1 MGVPILPVETTMPS
15 TATAMKIVC
24 DRTALADA
32 VSLVSGVVAARSPS
46 PVLQCLRLTAGD
58 GQLRLSATDLEIGVA
73 QTIDE
78 VDVQQEGEVLVP
90 ADKLS
95 QIVKAS
101 DDPTLTL
108 EADGDRLRIR
118 GLGSNWSLHGFP
130 VSEAPEVEDFDES
143 ITADYEVPAVILR
156 KQIQRTLFAAANEQ
170 SRYAINGV
178 LFERSGQTLRCV
190 ATDGRRLALSSC
202 SCEKTTDQDGN
213 TIVPSKAL
221 QLLGKLLDARA
232 QGEVRVSI
240 RDGRAHFGIGHGSR
254 NATITSTLVEGSFPP
269 WSDVVPKDNDIHV
282 TMDTSSL
289 AGAVRRAALLTS
301 QESRGVKLTFS
312 AGNLVITSRAPDT
325 GEAEIRVDCN
335 YDGDE
340 LSIGFNPG
348 YLTDA
353 LKIIDSPEIIMSLK
367 GPQKPGVLKADGE
380 FIYVV
385 MPVSLD

>member
-1 MGVPILPVETTMPS
+1 MNHPILPVETTMPS

-46 PVLQCLRLTAGD
+46 PVLQCLRLTAGH

-73 QTIDE
+73 QSIDE

-202 SCEKTTDQDGN
+202 ACEKTTDKDGN
-213 TIVPSKAL
+213 TIIPSKAL

-240 RDGRAHFGIGHGSR
+240 REGRAHFGIGHGSR
-254 NATITSTLVEGSFPP
+254 NATITTTLVEGSFPP
-269 WSDVVPKDNDIHV
+269 WSDVVPKDNDIHI

-312 AGNLVITSRAPDT
+312 AGSLVITSRAPDT

-335 YDGDE
+335 YDGDD
-340 LSIGFNPG
+340 LAIGFNPG

-353 LKIIDSPEIIMSLK
+353 LKIIDSPEITLSLK

>member
-1 MGVPILPVETTMPS
+1 M
-15 TATAMKIVC
+15 
-24 DRTALADA
+24 
-32 VSLVSGVVAARSPS
+32 
-46 PVLQCLRLTAGD
+46 
-58 GQLRLSATDLEIGVA
+58 
-73 QTIDE
+73 
-78 VDVQQEGEVLVP
+78 DVQQEGEVLVP

-240 RDGRAHFGIGHGSR
+240 REGRAHFDRPWISERHHHHDLGRGILSPCPMWSPK
-254 NATITSTLVEGSFPP
+254 TTTSTSRWTPVHWRERFGEPP
-269 WSDVVPKDNDIHV
+269 CSRAK
-282 TMDTSSL
+282 SL
-289 AGAVRRAALLTS
+289 A
-301 QESRGVKLTFS
+301 VKLTFS
-312 AGNLVITSRAPDT
+312 SGSLVITSRLRH
-325 GEAEIRVDCN
+325 GR
-335 YDGDE
+335 G
-340 LSIGFNPG
+340 
-348 YLTDA
+348 
-353 LKIIDSPEIIMSLK
+353 
-367 GPQKPGVLKADGE
+367 
-380 FIYVV
+380 
-385 MPVSLD
+385 

>member
-1 MGVPILPVETTMPS
+1 MDGPILPVETTMPS

-46 PVLQCLRLTAGD
+46 PVLQCLRLTAGE

-73 QTIDE
+73 QCIDE
-78 VDVQQEGEVLVP
+78 VDVQQQGEVLVP

-240 RDGRAHFGIGHGSR
+240 REGRAHFGIGHGSR
-254 NATITSTLVEGSFPP
+254 NATITTTLVEGSFPP
-269 WSDVVPKDNDIHV
+269 WSDVVPKDNDIHI

-312 AGNLVITSRAPDT
+312 SGNLVITSRAPDT

-340 LSIGFNPG
+340 LAIGFNPG
-348 YLTDA
+348 YLTDS
-353 LKIIDSPEIIMSLK
+353 LKIIDSPEITLSLK
-367 GPQKPGVLKADGE
+367 GPQKPGILKADGE
-380 FIYVV
+380 FVYVV

>member
-1 MGVPILPVETTMPS
+1 MNHPILPVETTMPS

-46 PVLQCLRLTAGD
+46 PVLQCLRLSAGN

-73 QTIDE
+73 QSIDE

-240 RDGRAHFGIGHGSR
+240 REGRAHFGIGHGSR
-254 NATITSTLVEGSFPP
+254 TPPSPRPWSRDPSPPGPMWSPKTMTSTSRWTPVHWRERFAEPP
-269 WSDVVPKDNDIHV
+269 CSRAK
-282 TMDTSSL
+282 SL
-289 AGAVRRAALLTS
+289 AGS
-301 QESRGVKLTFS
+301 S
-312 AGNLVITSRAPDT
+312 
-325 GEAEIRVDCN
+325 
-335 YDGDE
+335 
-340 LSIGFNPG
+340 
-348 YLTDA
+348 
-353 LKIIDSPEIIMSLK
+353 
-367 GPQKPGVLKADGE
+367 
-380 FIYVV
+380 
-385 MPVSLD
+385 

>member
-1 MGVPILPVETTMPS
+1 MGGPILPVETTMPS

-240 RDGRAHFGIGHGSR
+240 RDGRAHFGLS
-254 NATITSTLVEGSFPP
+254 L
-269 WSDVVPKDNDIHV
+269 IH
-282 TMDTSSL
+282 
-289 AGAVRRAALLTS
+289 
-301 QESRGVKLTFS
+301 
-312 AGNLVITSRAPDT
+312 I
-325 GEAEIRVDCN
+325 
-335 YDGDE
+335 
-340 LSIGFNPG
+340 
-348 YLTDA
+348 
-353 LKIIDSPEIIMSLK
+353 
-367 GPQKPGVLKADGE
+367 
-380 FIYVV
+380 
-385 MPVSLD
+385 